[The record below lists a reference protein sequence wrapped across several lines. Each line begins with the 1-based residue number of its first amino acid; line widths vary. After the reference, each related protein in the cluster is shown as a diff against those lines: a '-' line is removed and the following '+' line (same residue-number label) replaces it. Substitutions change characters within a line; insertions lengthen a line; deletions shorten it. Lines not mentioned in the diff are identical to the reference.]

1 MVQRIGSHILFWG
14 AILYWR
20 ASGDYLGK
28 LPFEKFVLQNALRL
42 PAMMTATYLVIYYL
56 LPKCIIEEKRYLL
69 FASSLGLTLATATHL
84 DQVLMKSNFMWEMLQ
99 PVTKHQFNVI
109 STLHPFRNSF
119 LLFSIIGLASV
130 IRFYK
135 LYVEKEKKEHQLIQE
150 NLETQYTFLKAQVN
164 PHFLF
169 NALNN
174 IYSMAVQKEQ
184 NDIALGIENLS
195 GIMHYL
201 TYESN
206 AKAVPLSKEIDL
218 IKNYIDIEHLRLAEI
233 DDVTISFNVSGST
246 KNVLIAP
253 VLLLPLVENAF
264 KHGVQIEKKCLVS
277 IQLKVQGQQ
286 LNFTIQNTFFEQTNN
301 SIKHKGVG
309 LQNVK
314 KRLELRYPNQY
325 ELECKSLDGY
335 YYTKLWIDLK
345 DKVMK
350 TQSEIK
356 QK

>member
-1 MVQRIGSHILFWG
+1 MILRVGLHILFWG

-20 ASGDYLGK
+20 ASGDFLGK

-69 FASSLGLTLATATHL
+69 FASSLGLTLATATHF

-99 PVTKHQFNVI
+99 PVTNHQFEVI
-109 STLHPFRNSF
+109 SNLHPFRNSF
-119 LLFSIIGLASV
+119 FLLSIIGLASV

-135 LYVEKEKKEHQLIQE
+135 LYVAQEKKEHQLIQE

-184 NDIALGIENLS
+184 ADIALGIENLS
-195 GIMHYL
+195 SIMYYL

-206 AKAVPLSKEIDL
+206 AKEVSLSKEIDL
-218 IKNYIDIEHLRLAEI
+218 LKNYIDIEQLRLAEV
-233 DDVTISFNVSGST
+233 DDVTISFNVEGSVQD
-246 KNVLIAP
+246 KMIAP

-264 KHGVQIEKKCLVS
+264 KHGVKIEEQCLVS
-277 IQLKVQGQQ
+277 IKLIVKKNQLH
-286 LNFTIQNTFFEQTNN
+286 FTIKNTLFERSSQ
-301 SIKHKGVG
+301 SINHKGIG

-314 KRLELRYPNQY
+314 KRLELRYGEQY
-325 ELECKSLDGY
+325 TLETKALDAY
-335 YYTKLWIDLK
+335 YYTDL
-345 DKVMK
+345 M
-350 TQSEIK
+350 IRLN
-356 QK
+356 